1 MIVWKTLLYGLLMAS
16 IDTSMLGLIKSIS
29 LDGTKNLGYMII
41 PTLAYAIQPWIF
53 LSALKTETMT
63 VMNLIWDLTSAVL
76 VSLLGKLYFGE
87 KLGLLRTI
95 GLLLGMVSLT
105 LLSYKGKDD
114 T

>member
-1 MIVWKTLLYGLLMAS
+1 
-16 IDTSMLGLIKSIS
+16 
-29 LDGTKNLGYMII
+29 
-41 PTLAYAIQPWIF
+41 
-53 LSALKTETMT
+53 MT